1 MGHNPNV
8 QVPEFIV
15 PGDRFAAG
23 FTILQRLKAL
33 AGAAKARAPPRI
45 TSGGR

>member
-15 PGDRFAAG
+15 PGQRFAAT
-23 FTILQRLKAL
+23 FTILQQLERL
-33 AGAAKARAPPRI
+33 
-45 TSGGR
+45 GRRC